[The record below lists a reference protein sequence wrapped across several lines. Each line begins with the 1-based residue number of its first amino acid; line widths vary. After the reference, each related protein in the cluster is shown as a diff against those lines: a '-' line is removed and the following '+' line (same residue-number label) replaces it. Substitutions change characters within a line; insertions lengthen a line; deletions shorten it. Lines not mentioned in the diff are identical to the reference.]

1 MMMIQM
7 VNTAHSGNVES
18 VPPPFM
24 SGAMKKK
31 IVTIGKQLR
40 KMRLMHTW
48 KIEPGF
54 PTPCLQARRP
64 LLVVESML
72 ESTTQMAV

>member
-18 VPPPFM
+18 VPPLYEW
-24 SGAMKKK
+24 SNEKK
-31 IVTIGKQLR
+31 IATIGKQLR